1 MVTECIE
8 YQYRTTESKLLLFL
22 KENQFT
28 SSEFYLMLFWAR
40 NPYAKLSL
48 YTITNAMTKASMNI
62 REAIKSLVRRNILI
76 EKQTYEELTTYYLN
90 SNYDLREFVSEIIT
104 MNKEQIRSVQKQ
116 LEGAA
121 V

>member
-1 MVTECIE
+1 MVTECI
-8 YQYRTTESKLLLFL
+8 QYHTAESKLLLFL
-22 KENQFT
+22 KENHFT

-48 YTITNAMTKASMNI
+48 YTITNAMNKASMNI
-62 REAIKSLVRRNILI
+62 REAITSLVRRNILI
-76 EKQTYEELTTYYLN
+76 EKHTYEELTTYCLN
-90 SNYDLREFVSEIIT
+90 SDYDLHECIDELT
-104 MNKEQIRSVQKQ
+104 AMDKEQIRIVQKQ